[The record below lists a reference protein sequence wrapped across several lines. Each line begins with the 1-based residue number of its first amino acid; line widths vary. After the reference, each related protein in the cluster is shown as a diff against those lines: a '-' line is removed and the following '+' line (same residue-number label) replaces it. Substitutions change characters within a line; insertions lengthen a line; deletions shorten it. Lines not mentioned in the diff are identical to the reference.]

1 MIIRYPISGDRRFG
15 DLQRIAL
22 ILVRVTSVHLLTQ
35 ALYKKTVDAVTPSTG
50 PITMKSA
57 VEVWCARRR
66 RARSLRRCGCGC
78 SAASG
83 FRGLQDHR
91 HRSVAAQEGGH
102 PRQA

>member
-57 VEVWCARRR
+57 VSKSSEAGDVSPYQLMGVGPVLCRL
-66 RARSLRRCGCGC
+66 LR
-78 SAASG
+78 AASLG
-83 FRGLQDHR
+83 RWANTTKALEKE
-91 HRSVAAQEGGH
+91 RSFA
-102 PRQA
+102 